1 MPHYWLCIKIKW
13 THCSET
19 DTQERSSVHVPHHS
33 CNAAGKFLVHDC
45 AAVFGGTSL
54 HENLL
59 EGPDLTRTHYWA
71 CYWGSAKVRLP
82 SLAASKAC
90 SFKSKLILVI
100 AILRRVFLWWRSND
114 LSKPAAGFQML
125 VHLFG
130 ATSSPACASYALKS
144 RWRQRDCCQCRCRFY
159 C

>member
-59 EGPDLTRTHYWA
+59 EGPDLTSTLLGVLLRFRQGKIAFTS
-71 CYWGSAKVRLP
+71 GIKSMFFQVKVDPRDCD
-82 SLAASKAC
+82 SLA
-90 SFKSKLILVI
+90 
-100 AILRRVFLWWRSND
+100 
-114 LSKPAAGFQML
+114 
-125 VHLFG
+125 
-130 ATSSPACASYALKS
+130 
-144 RWRQRDCCQCRCRFY
+144 RFFVVAV
-159 C
+159 